1 MSKNVILKKRNE
13 QIFPITTY
21 ENDLNAPEITE
32 TISSENDDK
41 LPTSKAVSDYVD
53 NAFSEFDGNVIDSS
67 IHIGDT
73 EPQIKTKL
81 WIDTTDDDL
90 EKVESQSAVIESIQN
105 AIYVLQQKVSKL
117 MLLRTNGV
125 ISGSVTDSTLTE
137 LGNSAEPVIPAII
150 ADQIED
156 DNEDTEFP
164 EYAVESEPTV
174 NHVTIKMGTWREIS
188 ESRRFFVN
196 GELV

>member
-1 MSKNVILKKRNE
+1 MSKNVILKKNNE
-13 QIFPITTY
+13 QIFPITKY
-21 ENDLNAPEITE
+21 ENILNAP
-32 TISSENDDK
+32 D
-41 LPTSKAVSDYVD
+41 LD
-53 NAFSEFDGNVIDSS
+53 NVTVQDIY
-67 IHIGDT
+67 IGED
-73 EPQIKTKL
+73 EPNKSKL

-90 EKVESQSAVIESIQN
+90 EKVESQSAVIESIQD

-117 MLLRTNGV
+117 MLMRTNGI

-164 EYAVESEPTV
+164 EYAVQSEPTV

-196 GELV
+196 GELVWCTDRSAMYIYVIGSFKKVAS